1 MFGRKKRNRRIE
13 VTRLSSLIADNLH
26 VVGDV
31 HFTGGLRIDGRVEG
45 RVVGEGDEKSLVVL
59 SEKGCVVGGVHSYDA
74 VINGR
79 ILGDLVVEHFL
90 ELQAGAIVSG
100 NIRYRQLQMDCG
112 ATVEGKLVRVED
124 EESSDSASTAGD
136 NQTTTK
142 NEPQAP
148 EHATQ
153 ADVQQSATATAGSG
167 SSNASAHPE
176 RPATAAATQ
185 INADRTAV
193 KQARTAGDSTTGI
206 EGISDSR
213 KDSR

>member
-1 MFGRKKRNRRIE
+1 MFGRKKRNKHIE

-45 RVVGEGDEKSLVVL
+45 RVVGDGDEKSLVVL

-90 ELQAGAIVSG
+90 ELQAGASVSG
-100 NIRYRQLQMDCG
+100 NIRYCQLQMDCG

-124 EESSDSASTAGD
+124 EEESGESGGTASGKPTAP
-136 NQTTTK
+136 K
-142 NEPQAP
+142 NEPKASGGTSR
-148 EHATQ
+148 EDA
-153 ADVQQSATATAGSG
+153 QQGATAA
-167 SSNASAHPE
+167 ASTPPA
-176 RPATAAATQ
+176 RPATAAAAH
-185 INADRTAV
+185 INADRTAF
-193 KQARTAGDSTTGI
+193 KQARVAADSTAGA
-206 EGISDSR
+206 EGVSDARTDSR
-213 KDSR
+213 

>member
-1 MFGRKKRNRRIE
+1 MFGRKKRNKYIE

-45 RVVGEGDEKSLVVL
+45 RVVGDGDEKSLVVL

-90 ELQAGAIVSG
+90 ELQAGASVSG

-124 EESSDSASTAGD
+124 EESGESGATTGDMPTAQKNESQTSGGTSREDVQRSSTA
-136 NQTTTK
+136 
-142 NEPQAP
+142 
-148 EHATQ
+148 
-153 ADVQQSATATAGSG
+153 AGSP
-167 SSNASAHPE
+167 NASAPPA
-176 RPATAAATQ
+176 RPATAAAAQ

-193 KQARTAGDSTTGI
+193 KKARAAGDSTAGV
-206 EGISDSR
+206 ESVSDTSADYR
-213 KDSR
+213 